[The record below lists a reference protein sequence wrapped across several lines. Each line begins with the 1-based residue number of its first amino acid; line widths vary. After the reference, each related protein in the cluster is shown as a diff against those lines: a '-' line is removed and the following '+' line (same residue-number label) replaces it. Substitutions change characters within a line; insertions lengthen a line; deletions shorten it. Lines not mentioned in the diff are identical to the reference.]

1 LTKEK
6 IIERYKNLDTS
17 AVSDALDKLDLD
29 GQCFGI
35 KSQNLN
41 WKICGR
47 AFTVKYGPVDVEKGT
62 VGDFID
68 DVTQDEVIV
77 IDNQGRLDCT
87 VWGDI
92 MTSVAKQKGIEGTVI
107 DGVSRDTNRSI
118 EVDYPIFNAGR
129 YMRTGKDR
137 VQVDSVGEAVS
148 LSNIRVRKGDI
159 VIGDADGVVVVP
171 VEFEGDVL
179 KTALEIET
187 AEDKIREETSKGT
200 KLSDARKIHNY
211 HSLQTKGV

>member
-1 LTKEK
+1 GMQGTIMDSVFMETKK
-6 IIERYKNLDTS
+6 
-17 AVSDALDKLDLD
+17 
-29 GQCFGI
+29 
-35 KSQNLN
+35 
-41 WKICGR
+41 
-47 AFTVKYGPVDVEKGT
+47 
-62 VGDFID
+62 
-68 DVTQDEVIV
+68 
-77 IDNQGRLDCT
+77 
-87 VWGDI
+87 
-92 MTSVAKQKGIEGTVI
+92 
-107 DGVSRDTNRSI
+107 SI
-118 EVDYPIFNAGR
+118 EVDYTLFNAGR
-129 YMRTGKDR
+129 YIRTNKDMI
-137 VQVDSVGEAVS
+137 QVDSVGEAVS